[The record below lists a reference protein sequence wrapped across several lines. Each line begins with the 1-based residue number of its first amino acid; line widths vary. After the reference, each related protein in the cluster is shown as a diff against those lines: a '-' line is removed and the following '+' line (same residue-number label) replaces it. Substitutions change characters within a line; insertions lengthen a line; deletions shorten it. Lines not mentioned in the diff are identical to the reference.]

1 MGSGQGAGGAGGGH
15 PFPSLRWPCP
25 GRGDSRVLA
34 DSHQDK
40 TQDVA
45 DSPRARAPRSPCTDV
60 SGAACAPRGS
70 GAPRPLQGARTAPIP
85 LSGPA
90 DPGRPKSAPPEGGP
104 GGREAPS
111 QPVRAG
117 GGGGARE
124 QGGVRPR
131 APPPRHRT
139 RPSDQKPRAAGP
151 TLWPRRFLPV
161 QGHPLPAPR
170 SAGRAPG
177 GTAGLGRT
185 HAPGTRVSRSRRL
198 WPAHARAQLRRAAS
212 EARVPLGPGHQ
223 WTLSAAL
230 TEGTQRTATPCG
242 GDSGAWALRAEL
254 VPQISTWGRPDPCCS
269 ESGCSGKG
277 VFTGVATSGGGP
289 EGALTRRPRAERPR
303 EDRGAGASV

>member
-117 GGGGARE
+117 GGGGPESRAGSVRGRRPHGTGHVRQTRSRAQ
-124 QGGVRPR
+124 QGPHSGPAVSFLSRGIPCLPR
-131 APPPRHRT
+131 ARR
-139 RPSDQKPRAAGP
+139 AGP
-151 TLWPRRFLPV
+151 PEGLQAWAARTPQGRACPVHVVCGRRTPGPSSGGLRLRLGSPWAR
-161 QGHPLPAPR
+161 GTSGR
-170 SAGRAPG
+170 SA
-177 GTAGLGRT
+177 L
-185 HAPGTRVSRSRRL
+185 L
-198 WPAHARAQLRRAAS
+198 
-212 EARVPLGPGHQ
+212 
-223 WTLSAAL
+223 
-230 TEGTQRTATPCG
+230 
-242 GDSGAWALRAEL
+242 
-254 VPQISTWGRPDPCCS
+254 
-269 ESGCSGKG
+269 
-277 VFTGVATSGGGP
+277 
-289 EGALTRRPRAERPR
+289 
-303 EDRGAGASV
+303 